1 MKLHAKQTQ
10 KSWETVTCLLKT
22 PSKRAQEKKSCI
34 TQKFH
39 LPLLQGW
46 YKPKPFNNIRCKVRL
61 RGLLEFNFHH
71 HHGKFLIHIYE
82 VQQSCNYN
90 EIPQRVNVQILTYWE
105 KWARDTLHGKTQ
117 ISAYS
122 VCYSVNHLFGE
133 ALHKRKHWCRA
144 AFGKI

>member
-1 MKLHAKQTQ
+1 MKLLAKQTQ

-22 PSKRAQEKKSCI
+22 PSKRAQEKNAVLHRNSICLFCRVDVN
-34 TQKFH
+34 QSH
-39 LPLLQGW
+39 LIILDE
-46 YKPKPFNNIRCKVRL
+46 VRL